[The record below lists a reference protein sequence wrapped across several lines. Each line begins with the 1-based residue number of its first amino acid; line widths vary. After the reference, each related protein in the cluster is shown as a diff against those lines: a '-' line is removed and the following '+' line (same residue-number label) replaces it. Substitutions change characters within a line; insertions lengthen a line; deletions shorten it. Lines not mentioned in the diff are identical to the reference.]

1 MQTFRLFSIRLQ
13 LEPNPDGTYTVTSP
27 DVPGLVTEG
36 RTPDEIL
43 HNVQDALK
51 CLLDA
56 WQELG
61 IEPPAA
67 LRPLLSD
74 RPQTIEML
82 VAV

>member
-1 MQTFRLFSIRLQ
+1 MKTIQLFSIRLH

-51 CLLDA
+51 SLLAA

-67 LRPLLSD
+67 LRPLLFD